1 MTLIN
6 KHKLLIL
13 PFLLLLACSAPQR
26 DNIEVMTFNGA
37 DEPHENLQT
46 HLPLRELVLIVAREP
61 RIDHP
66 LDGGVVGQPLG
77 ERQRGMPVA
86 YLTGRREFWSL
97 PLKVNEHTLIP
108 RPETET
114 LVQWALELSLPAAAA
129 VLDLGTGSGAI
140 ALALASERP
149 QWGVTAVDRSVEAL
163 QVARDNSRQLGLSE
177 VCWLRSDWYTGL
189 AGARFD
195 LLVSNPPYV
204 EPADPHLEA
213 GDLRF
218 EPSSA
223 LVAGAGGLADLAS
236 IVDGAADHLHPGGWL
251 LLEHGFGQGPAV
263 RRLLVEA
270 GFSEVAT
277 RQDIGGQDR
286 VSGGRLDA
294 E

>member
-1 MTLIN
+1 M
-6 KHKLLIL
+6 
-13 PFLLLLACSAPQR
+13 AS
-26 DNIEVMTFNGA
+26 V
-37 DEPHENLQT
+37 
-46 HLPLRELVLIVAREP
+46 RELLRRADQLHGDSPRRDAEVLLGHCLRRNRSWLYSWPEAEVAAGDEEQFL
-61 RIDHP
+61 H
-66 LDGGVVGQPLG
+66 LLG

-149 QWGVTAVDRSVEAL
+149 KWGVTAVDRSVEAL
-163 QVARDNSRQLGLSE
+163 QVARDNGRQLGLSE

-204 EPADPHLEA
+204 EPGDPHLEA

-218 EPSSA
+218 EPPSA

-236 IVDGAADHLHPGGWL
+236 IVDGAGDHLHPGGWL